1 MERTFLESPNF
12 PIREI
17 NEKSAKEKGPA
28 RPPYWEMVF
37 WWTRKPLIG
46 ARAVIA
52 GALLPKDFDTNEF
65 KKIIRLN
72 EKTSPHRFNPQIPDK
87 YKQYFEGKK
96 LLDPFAGF
104 GSIPL
109 EGLRLGLDVTAVELL
124 PTAYVFL
131 KAVLEYPKK
140 FGRLKVKVPVKE
152 LEALGLN
159 SYAREAK
166 KKIVAN
172 VEVPALVYD
181 VAKWGNWITG
191 QLKNDPE
198 LRELYDDD
206 VAVYIGTWEVKCP
219 HCGKWT
225 PIVGNW
231 WLARVKDSKGKYQRL
246 AYMKPKRAKNGIEIE
261 VVDLNRIVG
270 DVSNARVDTRKGE
283 IVFEDEEIVKELKPK
298 IEKGEVDAKIRK
310 IDGKE
315 IVVFDVP
322 KSNIESRRQQA
333 FCLNCGN
340 VMRFVD
346 ESGNHYTG
354 KKGEGEFYIK
364 FALKKYH
371 QGDESYA
378 RQRLLV
384 KVKIEDKDLVFE
396 PATKEDNAKL
406 EKAKEKVKE
415 LLEKGNP
422 DIPREPVPPYG
433 SLLFGALQ
441 IIGWGFDQW
450 YKLFNPRQLLTLIKI
465 LRLIRE
471 VGRKVEEEKLK
482 EGWGEEK
489 AFEYAEAVATYL
501 AIALGRYA
509 DYNSINTLWN
519 AGSWSDNK
527 VAHTL
532 SSRGIAM
539 QWNWCEIPAVKDLPL
554 TYSGN
559 LPNLK
564 NAIGYLTSALSSG
577 QRTLT
582 GLSSNTVKVIQ
593 GDATSLNLPEKFD
606 VIVTDPPYSID
617 VPYAEL
623 SDFYYVWLKR
633 ALSDV
638 EGNKL
643 VPRFHSEAFF
653 KKIGKKYREREVQW
667 KEFASKEVSEFSARF
682 FTEREKEKLAKEHF
696 KNLFTQAFIAMKTNL
711 KDDGILATYYAHT
724 SLDAWAT
731 LIEAGWQGA
740 KLQITTAIPL
750 STESATSIMSRGKL
764 SLDTSI
770 IAVWRKVKRDG
781 KKVVDVRDF
790 VEYKDPYTGEV
801 KKVRFTEKIQLVAEE
816 KARQLLA
823 HGYTG
828 LDLLYGVIASAL
840 SVITEYEEVQRYGT
854 KLPVLEI
861 LEKYVYPASA
871 QAIAKALAQE
881 VHGRVS
887 SKEALFYLLAKLL
900 FGKAKVSSNDVVL
913 LSIATETN
921 SRELISS
928 KILLEKKEGSSKY
941 YQLNSPQS
949 DNLTKLE
956 AFLKSRGID
965 IANPKPK
972 NAIDALHLLEYYAKR
987 HPKSEFRR
995 RYDELKQKYQSLV
1008 EEATNL
1014 ALIFTSMAKN
1024 LRWDDVEFKL
1034 AENIAEK
1041 LELIK
1046 KPQKTLMEIIGS

>member
-1 MERTFLESPNF
+1 MKRTFLESPNF

-52 GALLPKDFDTNEF
+52 GALLPENVDAKEF
-65 KKIIRLN
+65 KKMIRLN
-72 EKTSPHRFNPQIPDK
+72 ENTPHRFNPQIPDK

-152 LEALGLN
+152 LEALGLD

-166 KKIVAN
+166 KKIITS

-181 VAKWGNWITG
+181 VAKWGNWITE

-198 LRELYDDD
+198 IRELYDDD

-246 AYMKPKRAKNGIEIE
+246 AYMKPKRTENGIEIE
-261 VVDLNRIVG
+261 VVDLNQIVG
-270 DVSNARVDTRKGE
+270 DVSNAKVDTRKGE
-283 IVFEDEEIVKELKPK
+283 IVFEDEEIVKKLKPK

-315 IVVFDVP
+315 AVVFEVP
-322 KSNIESRRQQA
+322 KSNMESRRQQA

-346 ESGNHYTG
+346 ESGNHYTR
-354 KKGEGEFYIK
+354 KKGEGEFYVK
-364 FALKKYH
+364 FALRKYH
-371 QGDESYA
+371 QGDENYA

-384 KVKIEDKDLVFE
+384 KVKIENNDLIFE

-415 LLEKGNP
+415 LLKKGDP

-450 YKLFNPRQLLTLIKI
+450 YKLFNPRQLLTLVKI
-465 LRLIRE
+465 VKLIRE
-471 VGRKVEEEKLK
+471 VGKKVEEEKLK
-482 EGWGEEK
+482 EGWSEEE
-489 AFEYAEAVATYL
+489 AFKYAEAIATYL
-501 AIALGRYA
+501 SVAQTKIINY
-509 DYNSINTLWN
+509 NTLSTRWSS
-519 AGSWSDNK
+519 GSLLPNK
-527 VAHTL
+527 VQGAL
-532 SSRGIAM
+532 SFRGIAM
-539 QWNWCEIPAVKDLPL
+539 VWNWGDTNVLYIQGNS
-554 TYSGN
+554 YSISKATASVMGALN
-559 LPNLK
+559 YLISSLAPNLH
-564 NAIGYLTSALSSG
+564 TFS
-577 QRTLT
+577 
-582 GLSSNTVKVIQ
+582 KVEVMQ
-593 GDATSLNLPEKFD
+593 SDATSLSFDKSFD

-643 VPRFHSEAFF
+643 VPRFHREAFF
-653 KKIGKKYREREVQW
+653 KKVGKKYREREVQW

-682 FTEREKEKLAKEHF
+682 YTEKEKEKLAKEHF
-696 KNLFTQAFIAMKTNL
+696 KNLFTQAFIAMKNNL

-750 STESATSIMSRGKL
+750 NTELGSSIMRQGKL

-816 KARQLLA
+816 KAKQLLA

-965 IANPKPK
+965 IASPKPK
-972 NAIDALHLLEYYAKR
+972 NAIDTLHLLEYYAKR

-995 RYDELKQKYQSLV
+995 RYDELKQKYQSFV

-1034 AENIAEK
+1034 AEDIAEK

>member
-1 MERTFLESPNF
+1 
-12 PIREI
+12 
-17 NEKSAKEKGPA
+17 
-28 RPPYWEMVF
+28 
-37 WWTRKPLIG
+37 
-46 ARAVIA
+46 
-52 GALLPKDFDTNEF
+52 
-65 KKIIRLN
+65 
-72 EKTSPHRFNPQIPDK
+72 
-87 YKQYFEGKK
+87 
-96 LLDPFAGF
+96 
-104 GSIPL
+104 
-109 EGLRLGLDVTAVELL
+109 
-124 PTAYVFL
+124 
-131 KAVLEYPKK
+131 
-140 FGRLKVKVPVKE
+140 
-152 LEALGLN
+152 
-159 SYAREAK
+159 
-166 KKIVAN
+166 
-172 VEVPALVYD
+172 
-181 VAKWGNWITG
+181 
-191 QLKNDPE
+191 
-198 LRELYDDD
+198 LYDED

-246 AYMKPKRAKNGIEIE
+246 AYMKPKRTENDIEIE

-270 DVSNARVDTRKGE
+270 DVSNAKVDTRKGE
-283 IVFEDEEIVKELKPK
+283 IVFEDEEVVKKLKSK
-298 IEKGEVDAKIRK
+298 IERGEVDAKIRK
-310 IDGKE
+310 TDGKE
-315 IVVFDVP
+315 VIVFDVP
-322 KSNIESRRQQA
+322 KSNMESRRQQA

-354 KKGEGEFYIK
+354 KKGEGEFYVK

-384 KVKIEDKDLVFE
+384 KVKIEDRDLVFE
-396 PATKEDNAKL
+396 PATKEDNVKL
-406 EKAKEKVKE
+406 ERAKEKVKS
-415 LLEKGNP
+415 LLEKGDP
-422 DIPREPVPPYG
+422 DIPREQIAPYG
-433 SLLFGALQ
+433 TIGIGGYLFITLY
-441 IIGWGFDQW
+441 GFDQW
-450 YKLFNPRQLLTLIKI
+450 YKLFNPRQLLTLVKI
-465 LRLIRE
+465 VKLIRE
-471 VGRKVEEEKLK
+471 VGKKVEEEKLK
-482 EGWGEEK
+482 EGWDEKK

-501 AIALGRYA
+501 SMALVKFA
-509 DYNSINTLWN
+509 DYDSSVCRLHPTNPRGVDVANTISN
-519 AGSWSDNK
+519 
-527 VAHTL
+527 
-532 SSRGIAM
+532 RGISM
-539 QWNWCEIPAVKDLPL
+539 QWNFTEENPLQPNANISGSFVNSGAFSKMFGGIRRGL
-554 TYSGN
+554 TY
-559 LPNLK
+559 
-564 NAIGYLTSALSSG
+564 LTTALAPSS
-577 QRTLT
+577 QKTST
-582 GLSSNTVKVIQ
+582 EITQTNTVEVLQ
-593 GDATSLNLPEKFD
+593 GDATSLSFDEPFD
-606 VIVTDPPYSID
+606 VIVTDPPYAGD

-638 EGNKL
+638 KDGKL
-643 VPRFHSEAFF
+643 IPRFHKTAFF
-653 KKIGKKYREREVQW
+653 KKIGKKYREIEVQW
-667 KEFASKEVSEFSARF
+667 KEISKKEISYNPGRFAEYENRNRIAQ
-682 FTEREKEKLAKEHF
+682 EHF
-696 KNLFTQAFIAMKTNL
+696 KNLFTQAFIAMKNNL
-711 KDDGILATYYAHT
+711 KENGLLVTYYAHT
-724 SLDAWAT
+724 SLEAWAT

-750 STESATSIMSRGKL
+750 STESATSIVSRGKL

-770 IAVWRKVKRDG
+770 IAVWCKVKRDG

-790 VEYKDPYTGEV
+790 VEYTDPYTGEV
-801 KKVRFTEKIQLVAEE
+801 KKVRFTEKIQLIAEE
-816 KARQLLA
+816 KAKQLLA

-987 HPKSEFRR
+987 YPKSEFRR

-1034 AENIAEK
+1034 AEDIAEK
-1041 LELIK
+1041 LELIR

>member
-1 MERTFLESPNF
+1 
-12 PIREI
+12 
-17 NEKSAKEKGPA
+17 
-28 RPPYWEMVF
+28 V
-37 WWTRKPLIG
+37 
-46 ARAVIA
+46 
-52 GALLPKDFDTNEF
+52 
-65 KKIIRLN
+65 
-72 EKTSPHRFNPQIPDK
+72 
-87 YKQYFEGKK
+87 
-96 LLDPFAGF
+96 
-104 GSIPL
+104 
-109 EGLRLGLDVTAVELL
+109 
-124 PTAYVFL
+124 
-131 KAVLEYPKK
+131 
-140 FGRLKVKVPVKE
+140 
-152 LEALGLN
+152 
-159 SYAREAK
+159 
-166 KKIVAN
+166 
-172 VEVPALVYD
+172 
-181 VAKWGNWITG
+181 
-191 QLKNDPE
+191 
-198 LRELYDDD
+198 
-206 VAVYIGTWEVKCP
+206 
-219 HCGKWT
+219 
-225 PIVGNW
+225 
-231 WLARVKDSKGKYQRL
+231 
-246 AYMKPKRAKNGIEIE
+246 
-261 VVDLNRIVG
+261 
-270 DVSNARVDTRKGE
+270 
-283 IVFEDEEIVKELKPK
+283 
-298 IEKGEVDAKIRK
+298 
-310 IDGKE
+310 
-315 IVVFDVP
+315 
-322 KSNIESRRQQA
+322 
-333 FCLNCGN
+333 
-340 VMRFVD
+340 
-346 ESGNHYTG
+346 
-354 KKGEGEFYIK
+354 
-364 FALKKYH
+364 
-371 QGDESYA
+371 
-378 RQRLLV
+378 
-384 KVKIEDKDLVFE
+384 
-396 PATKEDNAKL
+396 KL
-406 EKAKEKVKE
+406 ERAKEKVKE
-415 LLEKGNP
+415 LLEKGDR

-450 YKLFNPRQLLTLIKI
+450 YKLFNPRQLLMLVKI
-465 LRLIRE
+465 VKLIRE
-471 VGRKVEEEKLK
+471 VGKNVEEEKLR
-482 EGWGEEK
+482 EGWSEKK
-489 AFEYAEAVATYL
+489 AFEYAEAVVTYL
-501 AIALGRYA
+501 TSTLVHFA
-509 DYNSINTLWN
+509 DYNSVTTGWHSGFWGLI
-519 AGSWSDNK
+519 K
-527 VAHTL
+527 VVHTFT
-532 SSRGIAM
+532 SRGIAM
-539 QWNWCEIPAVKDLPL
+539 NWNWSDVNPFNRD
-554 TYSGN
+554 SGASFWGMH
-559 LPNLK
+559 K
-564 NAIGYLTSALSSG
+564 YTMRSVEYLTTPLVPSS
-577 QRTLT
+577 QKTST
-582 GLSSNTVKVIQ
+582 EITQTNTVKVLQ
-593 GDATSLNLPEKFD
+593 GDATSLSFNEPVD

-623 SDFYYVWLKR
+623 SDFYYIWLKR

-653 KKIGKKYREREVQW
+653 KKVGKKYREREVQW

-682 FTEREKEKLAKEHF
+682 YTEKEKEKLAKEHF
-696 KNLFTQAFIAMKTNL
+696 KNLFTQSFIAMKNNL

-740 KLQITTAIPL
+740 KLQTTTAIPL

-956 AFLKSRGID
+956 AFLKSRGVD
-965 IANPKPK
+965 ITDPKPK

-987 HPKSEFRR
+987 YPKSEFRR
-995 RYDELKQKYQSLV
+995 RYDELKQKYQGFV

-1014 ALIFTSMAKN
+1014 ALIFTSMARN

-1034 AENIAEK
+1034 AEDIAEK

-1046 KPQKTLMEIIGS
+1046 KPQKTLIEIIGG